1 MNNNLKPMRIFVVDN
16 DKFNVQLVLALL
28 EEAGYY
34 NAKGFFAGIDLIN
47 ELENELPDLILS
59 DIMMPEM
66 NGYELCE
73 IIKKNPFWKHIPV
86 IMITAASRTS
96 HDSLRLSFD
105 SGAMDFI
112 SKPIDNIELNARV
125 TSALKLEYQ
134 RKELEN
140 ALEEVKKLKGLL
152 PICSYCKKIRS
163 DDDYW
168 HEIETYISKHSEA
181 EFSHSICP
189 SCYEKFIIP
198 ELEEAR
204 RNRKK

>member
-1 MNNNLKPMRIFVVDN
+1 MNEKLKSMRIFTVDN
-16 DKFNVQLVLALL
+16 DKFNVQLILALL
-28 EEAGYY
+28 QEAGYK
-34 NAKGFFAGIDLIN
+34 NIKGFYSGDDMLNA
-47 ELENELPDLILS
+47 LESDLPDLILS

-73 IIKKNPFWKHIPV
+73 IIKKNPLWQHIPV
-86 IMITAASRTS
+86 IMITAATRTS
-96 HDSLRLSFD
+96 HDSLKLSFD

-112 SKPIDNIELNARV
+112 SKPVDNIELNARV

-134 RKELEN
+134 RQQLEI
-140 ALEEVKKLKGLL
+140 ALEEVKQLKGLL

-168 HEIETYISKHSEA
+168 HEIENYISKHSEA

-189 SCYEKFIIP
+189 TCYTKFVVP

-204 RNRKK
+204 KKFKK

>member
-1 MNNNLKPMRIFVVDN
+1 MNEKLKKMRIFAVDN

-28 EEAGYY
+28 AEEGYH
-34 NAKGFFAGIDLIN
+34 NAKGFFSGADL
-47 ELENELPDLILS
+47 LEHLETDMPDLILS

-73 IIKKNPFWKHIPV
+73 IVKKNPLWSHIPV

-96 HDSLRLSFD
+96 HDSLKLSFD

-112 SKPIDNIELNARV
+112 SKPIDNIELKARV
-125 TSALKLEYQ
+125 TSALKLEHQ
-134 RKELEN
+134 RKELEI
-140 ALEEVKKLKGLL
+140 ALEEVKNLKGLL

-168 HEIETYISKHSEA
+168 HEIEAYISRHSEA